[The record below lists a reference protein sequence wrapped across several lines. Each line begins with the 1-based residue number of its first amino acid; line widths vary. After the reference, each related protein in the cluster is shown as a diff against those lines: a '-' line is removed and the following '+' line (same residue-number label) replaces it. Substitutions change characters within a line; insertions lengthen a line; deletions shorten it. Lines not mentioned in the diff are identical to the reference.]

1 MDKMMQLFYDK
12 EGDVLY
18 LSVGDPRP
26 ALSEEVGDDVLV
38 RVDRETGEVVGLTVL
53 NFSTRFSS
61 LKSPHI
67 LPVEIALKA
76 LIPDDTKDA

>member
-1 MDKMMQLFYDK
+1 MRLFYDK

-18 LSVGDPRP
+18 LSIGSPRP

-38 RVDRETGEVVGLTVL
+38 RIDEQTGEVVGLTVL

-61 LKSPHI
+61 LKAPHT

-76 LIPDDTKDA
+76 LIPDDTKDS